1 MGLLKKSGFGE
12 YFRLKGRASRGEYW
26 KFVGYIS
33 VIMFVVDFLASAKYS
48 SDNPARYFATTV
60 FYFVFLGPSICILVR
75 RLHDIGK
82 NGKWAW
88 LLLVPLVGPIILLVF
103 TLKKSQEGSNEFGP
117 SPLELKAQAG

>member
-1 MGLLKKSGFGE
+1 MGLLNKLGFGE
-12 YFRLKGRASRGEYW
+12 YFRLKGRASRSEYW
-26 KFVGYIS
+26 KFVFLIS
-33 VIMFVVDFLASAKYS
+33 VIMIIIDISAGVKFS
-48 SDNPARYFATTV
+48 PDNPARYFATTF

-82 NGKWAW
+82 NGKWAF

-117 SPLELKAQAG
+117 SPLELKSKSG